1 MASHGMHWIFGF
13 TALHLLV
20 ACYFGF
26 NFLFGD
32 ELPYLRGGAVV
43 GTTSGDAASAGSGMP
58 EEELIETSLRQ
69 LLVKMPNYPTKI
81 SHSTEESV
89 HQAGISYFNEYL
101 YLDRHCTQTLQ
112 ARKPMFDK
120 MALFIIDALR
130 IDFVPTVIAR
140 GLNEPKIPYMERT
153 LKQHGK

>member
-1 MASHGMHWIFGF
+1 MHWIFGF

-32 ELPYLRGGAVV
+32 ELPYLRGAAVV
-43 GTTSGDAASAGSGMP
+43 GSTSGDGEAAGSGLP
-58 EEELIETSLRQ
+58 EEEMIETSLRQ
-69 LLVKMPNYPTKI
+69 LLVKIPNYPTKI
-81 SHSTEESV
+81 SREDKI
-89 HQAGISYFNEYL
+89 HQAGTSYYDEYMF
-101 YLDRHCTQTLQ
+101 LDRHCTQTLT

-140 GLNEPKIPYMERT
+140 GLNEPKIPYMERM
-153 LKQHGK
+153 LKQHGKLLGVVD